1 MTHPLIRKMSR
12 FLIVLTSLLCCWG
25 LVQAEPVKPA
35 SRPSAWFT
43 AEEVAPNTWRIDDHG
58 IANVYLVIG
67 TQRALLVDTGAGA
80 ADLRGFA
87 QSLTALPLSVINTH
101 GHPDHVGANFQF
113 GAIMAPAADFAAIR
127 QMATPEDLRAHA
139 GMLGG
144 AVVPASDLYNGPVQ
158 PLTLTAVKDGD
169 MIDLGGRTL
178 EVIESPGH
186 TPGEIVLLDNRNKLL
201 FAGDNSNTL
210 VWLFLGNCLPLETY
224 LRSLEKVEAR
234 AGEFSRVLP
243 GHGGPIEGDFVGEQI
258 ACVKGILA
266 GTAASEEYKTFVGDA
281 RLSRYQRAAVAFDP
295 NNLRAA
301 K

>member
-1 MTHPLIRKMSR
+1 MSR
-12 FLIVLTSLLCCWG
+12 FLMVLASLLCSWG
-25 LVQAEPVKPA
+25 LGQADPDKPA
-35 SRPSAWFT
+35 PRASGWFT

-58 IANVYLVIG
+58 IANIYLVIG
-67 TQRALLVDTGAGA
+67 TQRALLIDGGAGA

-87 QSLTALPLSVINTH
+87 QSLTSLPLSVINTH

-113 GAIMAPAADFAAIR
+113 GAIMAHAADFAAIR
-127 QMATPEDLRAHA
+127 QMATPEDLRAFA

-144 AVVPASDLYNGPVQ
+144 AVVPASDLYKGPVQ

-169 MIDLGGRTL
+169 VIDLGGRAL
-178 EVIESPGH
+178 EVIETPGH
-186 TPGEIVLLDNRNKLL
+186 TPGEIVLLDSRNKLL
-201 FAGDNSNTL
+201 FAGDNSNML
-210 VWLFLGNCLPLETY
+210 VWLFLRTCLPLETY
-224 LRSLEKVEAR
+224 LQSLEKVEAR

-258 ACVKGILA
+258 VCVKSILA
-266 GTAASEEYKTFVGDA
+266 GTAASEEYKTFVGDG
-281 RLSRYQRAAVAFDP
+281 RLFRYERAAVAYDP

>member
-1 MTHPLIRKMSR
+1 MTHPLICKMSR
-12 FLIVLTSLLCCWG
+12 LLIVLTSLVCCWG
-25 LVQAEPVKPA
+25 LGQADPAKPA
-35 SRPSAWFT
+35 PRPSAWFT

-58 IANVYLVIG
+58 IANIYLVIG

-87 QSLTALPLSVINTH
+87 QSLTSLPISVINTH

-113 GAIMAPAADFAAIR
+113 GAIMAHAADFAAIR

-144 AVVPASDLYNGPVQ
+144 AVVPASDLYKGSMQ

-169 MIDLGGRTL
+169 MIDLGGRSL

-186 TPGEIVLLDNRNKLL
+186 TPGEIVLLDSRNKLL
-201 FAGDNSNTL
+201 FGGDNSNTL
-210 VWLFLGNCLPLETY
+210 VWLFLPNSLPLETY
-224 LRSLEKVEAR
+224 RRSLEKVEMR
-234 AGEFSRVLP
+234 ADEYAHVLP
-243 GHGGPIEGDFVGEQI
+243 GHGGPIAGDFVGEQI

-266 GTAASEEYKTFVGDA
+266 GTATSEVYKACMGDA
-281 RLSRYQRAAVAFDP
+281 RVSRYQRASVAFDP
-295 NNLRAA
+295 NKLRAA
-301 K
+301 Q

>member
-1 MTHPLIRKMSR
+1 MPRS
-12 FLIVLTSLLCCWG
+12 LIVLASLLCCWG
-25 LVQAEPVKPA
+25 LAQAEPAKPEPRA
-35 SRPSAWFT
+35 SGWFT

-80 ADLRGFA
+80 ADLRGFV
-87 QSLTALPLSVINTH
+87 QSLTSLPLSVINTH
-101 GHPDHVGANFQF
+101 GHPDHAGANFQF
-113 GAIMAPAADFAAIR
+113 GAIMAHVADFAAIR
-127 QMATPEDLRAHA
+127 QLATPEDLRAHA
-139 GMLGG
+139 DMLGG
-144 AVVPASDLYNGPVQ
+144 AVVPASDLYKGPVH

-169 MIDLGGRTL
+169 VIDLGGRTL
-178 EVIESPGH
+178 EVIEAPGH
-186 TPGEIVLLDNRNKLL
+186 TPGEIVLLDSRNKLL

-210 VWLFLGNCLPLETY
+210 VWLFLSNSLPLETY
-224 LRSLEKVEAR
+224 LRSLEKVETR

-266 GTAASEEYKTFVGDA
+266 GTASSEVYKTFMGDV